1 MITDE
6 RAG

>member
-6 RAG
+6 RW